1 MGKKGK
7 GSRLARM
14 TEEERARYMQHRA
27 ALEEEARRRKQ
38 QLVATFMRNKL
49 RHEDAFTRLN
59 AAKIN
64 QQWRALL
71 RQAKAHELHTELRAA
86 RDAFQGTLARQ
97 DETVRQLQA
106 DLRTAEAQYARG
118 LQSHAAAVDTLIAL
132 HELRLEEQ
140 YERYRAAR
148 EEALAKAEARAAGL
162 REASERANMQLRVA
176 TFLNAKE
183 LHAFRQERTALH
195 RDAADELRHTLMAE
209 LEGMVAGGDWAMER
223 LWRQLRQTLRGY
235 ASATDDR
242 RVQLVHLLQRDA
254 DDAQA
259 VRAID
264 QRASQLE
271 VLTGTR
277 QLSSAPLSFMSED

>member
-118 LQSHAAAVDTLIAL
+118 LQSHA
-132 HELRLEEQ
+132 
-140 YERYRAAR
+140 
-148 EEALAKAEARAAGL
+148 
-162 REASERANMQLRVA
+162 
-176 TFLNAKE
+176 
-183 LHAFRQERTALH
+183 TA
-195 RDAADELRHTLMAE
+195 LMAE

-271 VLTGTR
+271 
-277 QLSSAPLSFMSED
+277 